1 MVTRPGRRWPC
12 RIWMR
17 PADWRTSTQPSSS
30 RCRINSCTR
39 TRRSACGCAS
49 SIPSKNGPIPRSPDA
64 KSREDRQKV
73 AGAEYRL
80 RDRGGRPRRFCLS
93 LACVAGLARGTGG
106 LGPGRLHGLHDAAD
120 HEGQRA
126 QGDERDEDRLH
137 EISLLPSR
145 ARPETRRTP
154 RHRPDPTCSRTGGP
168 HISRRRLPSA
178 SRSASRDIAWPAR
191 RRRARSLTSRA

>member
-17 PADWRTSTQPSSS
+17 PADWRTSTHPSSS
-30 RCRINSCTR
+30 RCRISSCTR

-49 SIPSKNGPIPRSPDA
+49 SIPSKNGPIRRLA
-64 KSREDRQKV
+64 GGKAREDRQKV
-73 AGAEYRL
+73 AAAEYRL

-93 LACVAGLARGTGG
+93 LARIAGLARRTGG
-106 LGPGRLHGLHDAAD
+106 LGSGRLHGLHDAAD
-120 HEGQRA
+120 DERQRA
-126 QGDERDEDRLH
+126 EGDERDEDRLH
-137 EISLLPSR
+137 GISLLPSR

-154 RHRPDPTCSRTGGP
+154 RHRPGRTCSRTGGP

-191 RRRARSLTSRA
+191 RKRARSRRSRA